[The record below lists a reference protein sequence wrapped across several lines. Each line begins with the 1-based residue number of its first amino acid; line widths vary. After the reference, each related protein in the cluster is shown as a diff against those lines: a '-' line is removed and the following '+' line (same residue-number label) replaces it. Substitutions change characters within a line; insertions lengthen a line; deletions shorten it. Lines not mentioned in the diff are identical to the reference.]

1 MRTGAIF
8 ARGSCRAL
16 KWVALVGMVFALGA
30 GQALAQA
37 AIEGGVVTKFEI
49 TGAEERV
56 IGTKRQHVGEGD
68 ITTVAVTVRWTHAQ
82 VTTAWG
88 GQTVVRPEPASVTVV
103 PAALTGDDG
112 ENGTTRVNQ
121 PWLSAIELGAAG
133 HMDDV
138 ILPQG
143 SVISVRVPNA
153 PTSNPTST
161 VHTIDSTGSIS
172 ISFSEDP
179 DAEDEGFSLALGTP
193 TGIALSTPAESIAAV
208 VIEDDETQG
217 VSLERKTKGT
227 VWEGGDS
234 QEFEAEA
241 DPARVDLPLRVRYD
255 LTDSEGVSLSSR
267 TYSLDEAIG
276 TIMPG
281 ADMTDMVTLNVASN
295 DGNREDDA
303 LEMHA
308 EVVSLSLASGA
319 FDDIETDSVPF
330 TVVDIHKLPEVTI
343 STDDEDVVETGSVME
358 GDTIELTLMVDRNPR
373 NTIVTDD
380 EERQHTSEE
389 VTVMLAMADGST
401 ASSSDYRIMTN
412 PVTIP
417 EHNKK
422 APWVQEMTVE
432 VMALEDDVLDPD
444 EMLILMGEVSG
455 TEVANGDGTSM
466 SENMVSLAIE
476 EGTAKYVWAK
486 TEDEVYAALMGAK
499 GDGDF
504 TPGMSFE
511 IMGSSLFNA
520 AEGVTLGF
528 TASSDDMDIASTS
541 VASGMVMVT
550 AGYEAGT
557 AKITVT
563 AHASMPS
570 SVDIL
575 DQDDPR
581 EASVLFPVEVTLAAL
596 TYSVM
601 DPENH
606 NLVEGMD
613 HANGTK
619 ASAMVKVR
627 ASRPL
632 AGDETAEIMLM
643 RDGSSSA
650 TMDDFTVM
658 PEMVMLEAGDEMAEF
673 TVMAVEDDMPDGGVG
688 MPEIADSLP
697 GRQRHADE
705 RPVGDVL
712 HLGHGRSGAADH
724 RPAPAGG
731 APRARRVS
739 AVSAAVGGGVRNSP
753 LAPSR

>member
-1 MRTGAIF
+1 MR
-8 ARGSCRAL
+8 
-16 KWVALVGMVFALGA
+16 
-30 GQALAQA
+30 
-37 AIEGGVVTKFEI
+37 
-49 TGAEERV
+49 
-56 IGTKRQHVGEGD
+56 EGD

-88 GQTVVRPEPASVTVV
+88 DQTAVRPAPAEVTVT
-103 PAALTGDDG
+103 PAPLTGDDG
-112 ENGTTRVNQ
+112 EGGTTPINQ
-121 PWLSAIELGAAG
+121 PWLSGIELGATG
-133 HMDDV
+133 HADDV

-143 SVISVRVPNA
+143 AVISVRVPNA

-161 VHTIDSTGSIS
+161 VHTIESTGSIS
-172 ISFSEDP
+172 ISFSQDP
-179 DAEDEGFSLALGTP
+179 DAEDEGFSLTLGTE
-193 TGIALSTPAESIAAV
+193 TGIALSTPAENIAAV

-217 VSLERKTKGT
+217 VSLERKTRGT
-227 VWEGGDS
+227 VWEGGAS

-255 LTDSEGVSLSSR
+255 LTDSEGVSVSSR
-267 TYSLDEAIG
+267 TYSLDESIG
-276 TIMPG
+276 TIAIG
-281 ADMTDMVTLNVASN
+281 AGMTDTAVLNVASN

-303 LEMHA
+303 LEMHV
-308 EVVSLSLASGA
+308 EVVSLSLTSGA
-319 FDDIETDSVPF
+319 FDDIETASVPF

-401 ASSSDYRIMTN
+401 AGSSDYRIMTN

-444 EMLILMGEVSG
+444 EMLILMGEVAG
-455 TEVANGDGTSM
+455 TEDANGDGTSM

-486 TEDEVYAALMGAK
+486 TKDEVYAALMGAK
-499 GDGDF
+499 GDGVF

-520 AEGVTLGF
+520 AEGVTLGY

-570 SVDIL
+570 GVEIL

-581 EASVLFPVEVTLAAL
+581 EASILFPVEVTLADL
-596 TYSVM
+596 TVM
-601 DPENH
+601 LSGPEDM
-606 NLVEGMD
+606 NLAEGGM
-613 HANGTK
+613 G
-619 ASAMVKVR
+619 MVTAT
-627 ASRPL
+627 ASRMVTEDTMVTL
-632 AGDETAEIMLM
+632 TRDRAASSADDMDFTAEPITIMAGEM
-643 RDGSSSA
+643 SGS
-650 TMDDFTVM
+650 TMVT
-658 PEMVMLEAGDEMAEF
+658 
-673 TVMAVEDDMPDGGVG
+673 AVEDDMMEDMEELVLFG
-688 MPEIADSLP
+688 MADDMEVMGEVKFYIWDAAVPALPVIAQL
-697 GRQRHADE
+697 
-705 RPVGDVL
+705 L
-712 HLGHGRSGAADH
+712 LAAFL
-724 RPAPAGG
+724 
-731 APRARRVS
+731 
-739 AVSAAVGGGVRNSP
+739 AVGGYR
-753 LAPSR
+753 RYRRR